1 MPCRAGLPRT
11 RRAPA
16 RRRWGW
22 QRGSSSVCAVAC
34 LDGPPDGESGPGL
47 TPLGARATAPC
58 ACTAAAARVCSL
70 LMGDLLQMCICPS
83 CPASKPLARDAC
95 QHAGSE
101 RTSPSVRPTPSVVPL
116 SLPECLLRVR
126 APIAA
131 SRAVEDLQ
139 RSLPPGTPVQ
149 LDPLR
154 NLLRSGAVLPLALS
168 DTFCGPLRVQER
180 DGKRQGEKSE
190 KWKNTWHCTAPL
202 APGDS
207 EHVANENE
215 PRVSMQNP
223 ANHIAALLAICELCQ
238 RLNQDIF
245 IFFALRAC

>member
-1 MPCRAGLPRT
+1 M
-11 RRAPA
+11 
-16 RRRWGW
+16 
-22 QRGSSSVCAVAC
+22 
-34 LDGPPDGESGPGL
+34 
-47 TPLGARATAPC
+47 GARATAPC

-83 CPASKPLARDAC
+83 CPASEPLARDAC

-168 DTFCGPLRVQER
+168 DTYCGPLRVQER

-223 ANHIAALLAICELCQ
+223 AKHIAALLAICELCQ
-238 RLNQDIF
+238 RLNQDNFIIF
-245 IFFALRAC
+245 CTPCLLRSSVKPRGNVD